1 MATKKF
7 LKELGTDIASTKL
20 EFLPTSN
27 STKPMHIANGFF
39 RACTG
44 EVCNVQDIHE
54 WVISER
60 RTDGKAIT
68 SEDLKEKYV
77 DILEYGANEN
87 SDNIKEVRFLLEK
100 VFNPDAT
107 VYPSYANSV
116 LNISSHWLIK
126 DRIDSEARIGDFIYN
141 ILAVPKDGQVSRVI
155 ELTQKA
161 LKNDKDDITRLIK
174 PILGA
179 KVIRGERQT
188 KTEKDFVE
196 TDMNFSK
203 GVIRDG
209 YDAIAENMIF
219 MEQENNSLLFLKR
232 MINYATFAT
241 VFYLID
247 VNHAM
252 YNAARVPLL
261 LDSGIGL
268 SAIEAASEECYK
280 SGKKEV
286 ENFYINCI
294 KERLNSEIVNHNSE
308 GECMSYIEKSP
319 FDETN
324 EKKDERGL
332 VKRYF
337 SAYVQSG
344 DLPIDALAKA
354 LQMALYTFTYSNNTP
369 SDFCRVCG
377 GRSGLVG
384 PKGNAATKRLLID
397 RFLLETIA
405 LSVVSPQEL
414 ENGME
419 FKEFGKRLREKYN
432 IIIGTDVELEYELL
446 ENANIAQLVPGDLRG
461 ELANNAKGIADM
473 LNSMNLAKRYADGVT
488 IIGWRLQ

>member
-7 LKELGTDIASTKL
+7 LKELGTDIANTKL

-77 DILEYGANEN
+77 DILEYGTDEN
-87 SDNIKEVRFLLEK
+87 SDNIKEVRFLFEK

-141 ILAVPKDGQVSRVI
+141 ILAVPRDGQVSRVI

-179 KVIRGERQT
+179 KVIQGERQT

-196 TDMNFSK
+196 IDMNFSK

-219 MEQENNSLLFLKR
+219 MEQANNSLLFLKR
-232 MINYATFAT
+232 IINYATFAT

-252 YNAARVPLL
+252 YNAVRVPLL

-294 KERLNSEIVNHNSE
+294 KERLSSEIVNHNSE
-308 GECMSYIEKSP
+308 EECMSYIEKSP

-344 DLPIDALAKA
+344 DSPLDALAKA

-384 PKGNAATKRLLID
+384 PKGNAAIKRLLID

-461 ELANNAKGIADM
+461 ELANNARGIADM